1 MMGVMLTLGF
11 VLALLGIALK
21 LLRRFAPTST
31 TNAKLRMEVVQRLA
45 LGPKQGIAVIRVGER
60 LVAVSVGEGGI
71 NRLFEL
77 EEAEVAAAEQA
88 AAVVVLQGE
97 RPSSPLDFKAAF
109 RGALKNAGLAIAL
122 MIAVAAPARLAHAQA
137 ARTPARTPARAAATN
152 AATTTAK
159 PAAKPAGNTP
169 TAAQLQQI
177 AAQTTNGTRTPG
189 SPAAV
194 AQAILDAQAANAKS
208 ATSAAPAAATAPVA
222 ADPGT
227 SLLVAPMSKLAP
239 QMDLKVGNGDG
250 LHLSGTVGVVVMMG
264 LLTLL
269 PTLLLMMTGFTRI
282 FIVLNFLKQALGT
295 QSAPPNQLVA
305 ALALLLTGF
314 VMAPTLAEVNRTAL
328 TPWMD
333 GRIDQA
339 QMLDIG
345 AKPFRAFMVR
355 QTRREDIETFV
366 RMSHGTAPAT
376 IDDVPLVTLTS
387 AFVISELRTSF
398 QIGFALFLPF
408 IVIDVAVSSVLMS
421 MGMFMLPPAMISLPF
436 KLLLFVL
443 VDGWSLIVQSLITS
457 FR

>member
-1 MMGVMLTLGF
+1 MMGVLMTLGF

-31 TNAKLRMEVVQRLA
+31 TNARVRMEVVQRLA

-77 EEAEVAAAEQA
+77 EESEIAT
-88 AAVVVLQGE
+88 AAVELGSQRSMFEVD
-97 RPSSPLDFKAAF
+97 RTKAPLDFKAVLTS
-109 RGALKNAGLAIAL
+109 ALRTAGLGL
-122 MIAVAAPARLAHAQA
+122 VLVAALVGSTTVASAQA
-137 ARTPARTPARAAATN
+137 VTARPPS
-152 AATTTAK
+152 
-159 PAAKPAGNTP
+159 
-169 TAAQLQQI
+169 AQQIRQI
-177 AAQTTNGTRTPG
+177 AADAVTGSRAGQ
-189 SPAAV
+189 SPADMVQKLAG
-194 AQAILDAQAANAKS
+194 AAIKGGAPGKQ
-208 ATSAAPAAATAPVA
+208 SAADIP
-222 ADPGT
+222 
-227 SLLVAPMSKLAP
+227 K
-239 QMDLKVGNGDG
+239 MDLRMGSGDG

-282 FIVLNFLKQALGT
+282 LIVLNFLKQALGT

-314 VMAPTLAEVNRTAL
+314 VMAPTLSELNRTAL
-328 TPWMD
+328 TPWMN
-333 GRIDQA
+333 GQIDQS
-339 QMLDIG
+339 QMMDLG
-345 AKPFRAFMVR
+345 ARPFRAFMLK
-355 QTRREDIETFV
+355 QTRRQDIETFV
-366 RMSHGTAPAT
+366 RMSGTPAPAT
-376 IDDVPLVTLTS
+376 VNDVPLVTLTS